1 MKTAGRKSAAALEV
15 VTQIGDAHVSIIK
28 RPNAPAEL
36 TNEESVEWE
45 RVVNSMPADWFK
57 PETHAMLVQY
67 CRHVVGSRRMSE
79 LILVE
84 EKNPMLDMKE
94 MERLYRMRERESRA
108 ASMLATRMR
117 MTQQTYYDKQKRR
130 NSGGEEKPWE

>member
-1 MKTAGRKSAAALEV
+1 MKTAGRKSSAELE
-15 VTQIGDAHVSIIK
+15 IVSAMGENQLSVIK
-28 RPNAPAEL
+28 RPQAPTEL

-79 LILVE
+79 LILSE

-94 MERLYRMRERESRA
+94 LERLYRMRERESRA

-130 NSGGEEKPWE
+130 NSGNEKPWE